1 MALKYITNVDF
12 SGNQALNMLLQV
24 VASDPAAPSDG
35 QVWYRSD
42 DDTIRF
48 RSGGV
53 TRKLHEVV
61 SDGTVSVTDNGDGTT
76 TVGLDKAAVDALGV
90 DAATLDGLAPSH
102 YLDFTNFT
110 NVPNPTITL
119 SGDVS
124 GSVTLTGLSGGTLDV
139 TIADDSHSHVI
150 ANVDGLQ
157 DALDSKLDDTQKG
170 AANGLAELDAG
181 GQVPVSQLPVETFG
195 GLSYQGTWN
204 ADSNTPTLSDGSV
217 PAAGVFYKVGTAGST
232 SLGGVTDWV
241 VGDWVISDGTNWQ
254 KLDNTDQVASVA
266 GRTGV
271 VTLGISDIA
280 GLQTELDAKPE
291 YFTFEMTSAASGP
304 LSVTHNLG
312 TKNVIVEVFD
322 MTNDERVYTDLSV
335 TSTDSVQVGYSG
347 SEQLRVVVHGE

>member
-1 MALKYITNVDF
+1 MAIKYLTNVDF
-12 SGNQALNMLLQV
+12 NKNQALNMLLQV

-90 DAATLDGLAPSH
+90 DAATLDGLSPSH

-110 NVPNPTITL
+110 NLPSPTITL

-124 GSVTLTGLSGGTLDV
+124 GSVTLTDLTGGTLDV

-157 DALDSKLDDTQKG
+157 NELDSKIDSTEKG
-170 AANGLAELDAG
+170 SANGVAELDAG
-181 GQVPVSQLPVETFG
+181 GQVPVSQLPTETFG
-195 GLSYQGTWN
+195 GLSYQGTWD
-204 ADSNTPTLSDGSV
+204 ADSNTPTLSGGSV
-217 PAAGVFYKVGTAGST
+217 PAAGTFYKVGTNGST
-232 SLGGVTDWV
+232 SIGGISDWV
-241 VGDWVISDGTNWQ
+241 VGDWVISDGTDWQ
-254 KLDNTDQVASVA
+254 KLDNTDQVTSVA
-266 GRTGV
+266 GRGGA

-291 YFTFEMTSAASGP
+291 YFSLEMASAASGP

-312 TKNVIVEVFD
+312 TNNVIVEVFD
-322 MTNDERVYTDLSV
+322 VTNDERVMTDVAV
-335 TSTDSVQVGYSG
+335 TSNDSIQIGYVG
-347 SEQLRVVVHGE
+347 SEQLRVVVHGQ